1 MSPPHPQTHQDL
13 LWFSLEGYKVF
24 LSTGKAGMQD
34 PHPSKRSPSERSTV
48 VFSPKD
54 ESTIRH
60 FPNGLGI
67 KFKFSNFKEL
77 SKSNSYPDFLQAEV
91 PLVFSPCSEKEGLCS
106 FSVHSWGVGKQNKT
120 KQNTYPEPDALP
132 IAVDCVSSKP
142 NALWTNV
149 TKLPF

>member
-13 LWFSLEGYKVF
+13 LRFSHEGYKVF
-24 LSTGKAGMQD
+24 LSTGKAGTQD

-54 ESTIRH
+54 ESTTHH

-77 SKSNSYPDFLQAEV
+77 SKSNSYPDFL
-91 PLVFSPCSEKEGLCS
+91 PGRSSSCFLCLLRKERLCS
-106 FSVHSWGVGKQNKT
+106 FIVHSWGVGKQNKT
-120 KQNTYPEPDALP
+120 HTQNQMHFP
-132 IAVDCVSSKP
+132 
-142 NALWTNV
+142 
-149 TKLPF
+149 

>member
-1 MSPPHPQTHQDL
+1 M
-13 LWFSLEGYKVF
+13 F

-34 PHPSKRSPSERSTV
+34 PHPSERSPSERSTI

-54 ESTIRH
+54 ESTTRH

-77 SKSNSYPDFLQAEV
+77 SKSNSYPNFLQAEV
-91 PLVFSPCSEKEGLCS
+91 PLVFSACSERRDYAVSLYTLGERG
-106 FSVHSWGVGKQNKT
+106 NKT
-120 KQNTYPEPDALP
+120 KPNTYPEPDALP
-132 IAVDCVSSKP
+132 IAVECVSSKP